1 MEWLV
6 QLRPWWLLTQ
16 KLLVIVLVIGSAIY
30 TAHFTWLWLEP
41 VPQIQ
46 APTITPAGGS
56 AGSDRADLARLGDQL
71 AQVELFGAFV
81 SEQAAVEEE
90 PRPVEAPDTRLNLT
104 LQAIL
109 AQGIE
114 GEGFA
119 IIAQRSGAGRAFS
132 IGDEVFGQAEL
143 AAVYGDRVILSRN
156 GQMETLRYPRIESSG
171 LLQARDEDPRAP
183 EPEPATDS
191 AGPGSF
197 SDSVQRAQEEFE
209 RGGNVEA
216 QVEQMVSYIAER
228 ANSDPQGL
236 IQEVGLEPTGA
247 GYQVTRNARQL
258 QMAGLRPGD
267 VVTAVN
273 DNPVGNIA
281 QDQMLLNQILQ
292 SGGELKISVQRGSRT
307 FTIYQTLPGSR

>member
-1 MEWLV
+1 MEWLN
-6 QLRPWWLLTQ
+6 QLRPGWLILQ
-16 KLLVIVLVIGSAIY
+16 KWLVTLLVMGSALY
-30 TAHFTWLWLEP
+30 AAQFTWLWLEP
-41 VPQIQ
+41 VPNVQV
-46 APTITPAGGS
+46 PTLTPAGNN
-56 AGSDRADLARLGDQL
+56 AGNTTRNDLARVGERL
-71 AQVELFGAFV
+71 AQSELFGAFEAQPV
-81 SEQAAVEEE
+81 AAVEE

-109 AQGIE
+109 ARGAE

-132 IGDEVFGQAEL
+132 IGDDVFGQAEL
-143 AAVYGDRVILSRN
+143 AAVYGDRVLLSRN

-171 LLQARDEDPRAP
+171 LLQGRDEDPRAP
-183 EPEPATDS
+183 DPSTESTGNA
-191 AGPGSF
+191 SF
-197 SDSVQRAQEEFE
+197 AESVQRAQEEFE

-236 IQEVGLEPTGA
+236 IQEVGLEATGA

>member
-6 QLRPWWLLTQ
+6 QLRPWWLVLQ
-16 KLLVIVLVIGSAIY
+16 KWLVTVLVIGSAIY
-30 TAHFTWLWLEP
+30 AAHFTWLWLEP
-41 VPQIQ
+41 VPGVQ

-56 AGSDRADLARLGDQL
+56 TSGGQADLARIGDQL
-71 AQVELFGAFV
+71 AQAELFGAFV
-81 SEQAAVEEE
+81 TEQTAAVEE

-109 AQGIE
+109 AQGLE

-132 IGDEVFGQAEL
+132 IGDDVFGQAEL

-171 LLQARDEDPRAP
+171 LLLARDEDPRAP
-183 EPEPATDS
+183 EPS
-191 AGPGSF
+191 
-197 SDSVQRAQEEFE
+197 SDQSSPSNFTESVQRAQEEFE

-307 FTIYQTLPGSR
+307 FTIYQTLPGTR

>member
-6 QLRPWWLLTQ
+6 QLRPWWLLLQ
-16 KLLVIVLVIGSAIY
+16 KWLVRLLTVGSAIY
-30 TAHFTWLWLEP
+30 AAHFTWLWLEP
-41 VPQIQ
+41 IPAVQ
-46 APTITPAGGS
+46 APTIAPAAGAAGGNTS
-56 AGSDRADLARLGDQL
+56 DLARLGDQL

-81 SEQAAVEEE
+81 SEQAAVVEE

-109 AQGIE
+109 ARGAE

-132 IGDEVFGQAEL
+132 IGDDVFGQAEL

-171 LLQARDEDPRAP
+171 LLLARDEDPRAP
-183 EPEPATDS
+183 EPSADS
-191 AGPGSF
+191 GSPGSF
-197 SDSVQRAQEEFE
+197 GESVQRAQEEFE

-307 FTIYQTLPGSR
+307 FTIYQTLPGTR

>member
-6 QLRPWWLLTQ
+6 QLRPWWLFTQ
-16 KLLVIVLVIGSAIY
+16 KLLVSLLVIGSAIY

-41 VPQIQ
+41 VPSVQ

-56 AGSDRADLARLGDQL
+56 AASGRTDLARVGDQL
-71 AQVELFGAFV
+71 AQTELFGAFV
-81 SEQAAVEEE
+81 AEQTAAVEE

-132 IGDEVFGQAEL
+132 IGDDVFGQAEL

-171 LLQARDEDPRAP
+171 LLQTRDEDPRAP
-183 EPEPATDS
+183 EPS
-191 AGPGSF
+191 AASSGVGSF
-197 SDSVQRAQEEFE
+197 NESVQRAQEEFE